1 MSSKSKTLSAVGY
14 ASADIFLQV
23 IRENMT
29 SKMVAEAQE
38 LSKNTDGLA
47 LVYTISREDIDG
59 AGVWREEKVY
69 QYRNSDGGKCI
80 LMIGSGG
87 EHTVWHIA
95 TADGYQ
101 PGSGC
106 LLMTVQESLLRQMD
120 RCTGG
125 ACAQKHGRNFDVNK
139 SKQTTGRLRPE
150 F

>member
-1 MSSKSKTLSAVGY
+1 MSSESKTLSAVGY

-29 SKMVAEAQE
+29 PKMVAEAQE
-38 LSKNTDGLA
+38 LSENTDGLE
-47 LVYTISREDIDG
+47 LIYTISREDIDG

-101 PGSGC
+101 SGSGW
-106 LLMTVQESLLRQMD
+106 LLMTVQESLFYKTTVLGLRTD
-120 RCTGG
+120 DPIIWG
-125 ACAQKHGRNFDVNK
+125 
-139 SKQTTGRLRPE
+139 
-150 F
+150 

>member
-1 MSSKSKTLSAVGY
+1 MNSESKTLSAVGY
-14 ASADIFLQV
+14 ASADIFLQA

-29 SKMVAEAQE
+29 PEMLAEAE
-38 LSKNTDGLA
+38 KLSENTDDLA
-47 LVYTISREDIDG
+47 LIYTISREDVCG

-101 PGSGC
+101 SGSGC
-106 LLMTVQESLLRQMD
+106 LLMTVQESLFYRTTILKLRTD
-120 RCTGG
+120 DPFIWG
-125 ACAQKHGRNFDVNK
+125 
-139 SKQTTGRLRPE
+139 
-150 F
+150 

>member
-1 MSSKSKTLSAVGY
+1 MNSESKTLSAVGY
-14 ASADIFLQV
+14 ASADIFLQA

-29 SKMVAEAQE
+29 PEMLAEAE
-38 LSKNTDGLA
+38 KLSKNTDNLA
-47 LVYTISREDIDG
+47 LIYTISRDDVCG

-101 PGSGC
+101 SGSGC
-106 LLMTVQESLLRQMD
+106 LLMTVQESLFYKTTVLQLRTD
-120 RCTGG
+120 DPIIWG
-125 ACAQKHGRNFDVNK
+125 
-139 SKQTTGRLRPE
+139 
-150 F
+150 

>member
-1 MSSKSKTLSAVGY
+1 MSSKSKTLSAVGD

-29 SKMVAEAQE
+29 PKMVAEAQE

-106 LLMTVQESLLRQMD
+106 LLMTVQESLFYKTTVFKLRTD
-120 RCTGG
+120 DPFIWG
-125 ACAQKHGRNFDVNK
+125 
-139 SKQTTGRLRPE
+139 
-150 F
+150 

>member
-1 MSSKSKTLSAVGY
+1 MGSKSKTLSAVGY

-29 SKMVAEAQE
+29 PKMVAEAQE
-38 LSKNTDGLA
+38 LSKNTDGLE

-101 PGSGC
+101 SGSGC
-106 LLMTVQESLLRQMD
+106 LIMTVQESLFYKTTVLGLRTD
-120 RCTGG
+120 DPIIWG
-125 ACAQKHGRNFDVNK
+125 
-139 SKQTTGRLRPE
+139 
-150 F
+150 

>member
-1 MSSKSKTLSAVGY
+1 MNSESKTLSAVGY
-14 ASADIFLQV
+14 ASADIFLQA

-29 SKMVAEAQE
+29 PEMLAEAE
-38 LSKNTDGLA
+38 KLSKNTDNLA
-47 LVYTISREDIDG
+47 LIYTISRDDVCG

-101 PGSGC
+101 SGSGC
-106 LLMTVQESLLRQMD
+106 LLMTVQESLFYKTTVLKLRTD
-120 RCTGG
+120 DPFIWG
-125 ACAQKHGRNFDVNK
+125 
-139 SKQTTGRLRPE
+139 
-150 F
+150 

>member
-1 MSSKSKTLSAVGY
+1 MNSESKTLSAVGY
-14 ASADIFLQV
+14 ASADIFLQA

-29 SKMVAEAQE
+29 PEMLAEAE
-38 LSKNTDGLA
+38 KLSENPDDLA
-47 LVYTISREDIDG
+47 LIYTISREDVCG

-101 PGSGC
+101 SGSGC
-106 LLMTVQESLLRQMD
+106 LLMTVQESLFYRTTILKLRTD
-120 RCTGG
+120 DPFIWG
-125 ACAQKHGRNFDVNK
+125 
-139 SKQTTGRLRPE
+139 
-150 F
+150 

>member
-1 MSSKSKTLSAVGY
+1 MNSESKTLSAVGY

-29 SKMVAEAQE
+29 PEMLAEAE
-38 LSKNTDGLA
+38 KLSKNTDNLA
-47 LVYTISREDIDG
+47 LIYTISRDDVCG

-101 PGSGC
+101 SG
-106 LLMTVQESLLRQMD
+106 LIMTVQESLFYKTTVLGLRTD
-120 RCTGG
+120 DPIIWG
-125 ACAQKHGRNFDVNK
+125 
-139 SKQTTGRLRPE
+139 
-150 F
+150 

>member
-29 SKMVAEAQE
+29 PKMVAEAQE

-69 QYRNSDGGKCI
+69 QYRNSYDRQRRRAHSVAYCY
-80 LMIGSGG
+80 SGWLPAG
-87 EHTVWHIA
+87 LWLFAHDCAREPFLQNNSFQ
-95 TADGYQ
+95 TAY
-101 PGSGC
+101 
-106 LLMTVQESLLRQMD
+106 R
-120 RCTGG
+120 
-125 ACAQKHGRNFDVNK
+125 
-139 SKQTTGRLRPE
+139 
-150 F
+150 